1 MSEFYLLLLLLY
13 TLQASLTTSSTI
25 VPLQIWDTP
34 STFDVDRLAETDT
47 TLASFSTMV
56 FVMDMQVGAA

>member
-1 MSEFYLLLLLLY
+1 MC
-13 TLQASLTTSSTI
+13 STI

-34 STFDVDRLAETDT
+34 TTFDVDKLAETDT

-56 FVMDMQVGAA
+56 FVMDMQVG